1 MINECGSDNREDPE
15 WGWGMGKETSMGKL
29 VGGRRRL
36 RSLEQR
42 DRPDQLPCLLGFLWI
57 TAKAGSL
64 AEWLLTVAS

>member
-1 MINECGSDNREDPE
+1 
-15 WGWGMGKETSMGKL
+15 MGKETSVGKL

-36 RSLEQR
+36 RSLKQR
-42 DRPDQLPCLLGFLWI
+42 DSLDQLPCLLGFLWI